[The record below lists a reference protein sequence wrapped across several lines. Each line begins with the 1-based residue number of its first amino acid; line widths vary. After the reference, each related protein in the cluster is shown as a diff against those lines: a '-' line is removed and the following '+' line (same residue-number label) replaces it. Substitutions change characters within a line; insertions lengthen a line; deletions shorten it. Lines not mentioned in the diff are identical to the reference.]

1 MIQSHSPENAV
12 VAASVKGENHVKHGI
27 CCQDAVAVR
36 KGYSRAL
43 PGQTY
48 VISDGHGGEAYV
60 HSDRGSALAVQ
71 AAEQIATRF
80 MLIAKGSVK
89 TRQKQFEHIVREQLR
104 STWISEIMSSWP
116 ERDIPPDIVRK
127 HGATLIMGVV
137 FRNHLHIAQMGDG
150 EVLMI
155 NRTGKSIFLEE
166 PEEGPISTKVTSLC
180 GKHSDRHWKFGCM
193 PVRRIGFLMMS
204 SDGLINSFARNSE
217 YVRFA
222 RIIQDRLLRFPPETV
237 QAALSGWLS
246 DISKQGSGDDVSVI
260 AMTMNTPTNEKENDH
275 ETNH

>member
-1 MIQSHSPENAV
+1 MIRSHRSGNTV
-12 VAASVKGENHVKHGI
+12 VAASVKGATHVKRGI

-36 KGYSRAL
+36 KGYGRAQ
-43 PGQTY
+43 PGQVY
-48 VISDGHGGEAYV
+48 VISDGHGGEAYI

-89 TRQKQFEHIVREQLR
+89 TRQKQFENIVRGQLR

-116 ERDIPPDIVRK
+116 ERNIPPDIVRK

-137 FRNHLHIAQMGDG
+137 FRNYLHVAQMGDG

-155 NRTGKSIFLEE
+155 ARTGKSMFLQE
-166 PEEGPISTKVTSLC
+166 PEEGPISTMVTSLC
-180 GKHSDRHWKFGCM
+180 GKHSNRHWEFGCM

-222 RIIQDRLLRFPPETV
+222 RIIQDRLLRFPQETV
-237 QAALSGWLS
+237 QEALPKWLS
-246 DISKQGSGDDVSVI
+246 DISMQGSGDDVSVI